1 MELQHLFDNNKE
13 WIRKKTKEDP
23 LFFERLANQQSPKYL
38 WIGCS
43 DSRVP
48 ANEIL
53 GLDPG
58 EVFVHRN
65 VGNLVI
71 NTDFNCLSVIEYA
84 VKVLKVQHII
94 VCGHYNCGAINAACQ
109 NTQMGLIDNWLSNI
123 KDIYSK
129 YRNELDKLP
138 EDRLKDKLCEINVLS
153 QVEHVC
159 HTTVVQNAWFNG
171 QQLSVHGLIYSLKD
185 GVLHDLAVR
194 ISSPEQI
201 NDIYKFTHIYD

>member
-1 MELQHLFDNNKE
+1 MELQRLFDNNKKWAE
-13 WIRKKTKEDP
+13 AKKKADP
-23 LFFERLANQQSPKYL
+23 LFFERLSHQQSPKYL

-84 VKVLKVQHII
+84 VNVLKVEHII
-94 VCGHYNCGAINAACQ
+94 
-109 NTQMGLIDNWLSNI
+109 
-123 KDIYSK
+123 
-129 YRNELDKLP
+129 RN
-138 EDRLKDKLCEINVLS
+138 NFV
-153 QVEHVC
+153 
-159 HTTVVQNAWFNG
+159 
-171 QQLSVHGLIYSLKD
+171 
-185 GVLHDLAVR
+185 
-194 ISSPEQI
+194 
-201 NDIYKFTHIYD
+201 